1 MISEEEDL
9 RIKTNN
15 NFLIKSNTNISVEK
29 ELNKPCLTQKENTI
43 KGNFE
48 VLNPNEMNAQNYR
61 NYTEVMLEDLFSNS
75 YVIPMNRPSKFS
87 TSKMGYKF
95 IYESNSKINSYKIDS
110 KKFGLSKNSEV
121 ITYFLSL
128 FIFSEF
134 LNLEQLEKDKRFKV
148 IFLKKNKIHNRFIV
162 DNENVFLNNLE
173 IPSAKANDFEMF
185 INGVNNFLTEND
197 YLSLKTKM
205 KKKYYLFLQ

>member
-1 MISEEEDL
+1 MIQWYQRKKT
-9 RIKTNN
+9 RIKANS
-15 NFLIKSNTNISVEK
+15 NFLIKSNTNISLEK

-48 VLNPNEMNAQNYR
+48 VLNPNEMNAQDYR

-121 ITYFLSL
+121 ITYLLSL

-134 LNLEQLEKDKRFKV
+134 LNLEELEKDKRFKV
-148 IFLKKNKIHNRFIV
+148 IFLKQKKNS
-162 DNENVFLNNLE
+162 E
-173 IPSAKANDFEMF
+173 
-185 INGVNNFLTEND
+185 
-197 YLSLKTKM
+197 
-205 KKKYYLFLQ
+205 